1 LKNKI
6 FGIFLIV
13 CLVAPVVTTY
23 LVFKYQKKQI
33 KREIKRKIISEI
45 DKSELVLLKF
55 TEEEKNTQLKWEHSN
70 EFEYKGEMYD
80 IVESSTVGDTT
91 YYWLWWDHKE
101 SKLNKQLNNIL
112 KTILGKNPQN
122 NRNKE
127 LLINFLKSLY
137 HNIESKLIKPHLILN
152 VQHNKLRSENFK
164 NIFSKAPIL
173 PPPEII

>member
-13 CLVAPVVTTY
+13 CLVAPIVTTY

-55 TEEEKNTQLKWEHSN
+55 TEEEKNTQLKWEHSK

-101 SKLNKQLNNIL
+101 TKLNKQLNDIL

-127 LLINFLKSLY
+127 LLINYLKSLY
-137 HNIESKLIKPHLILN
+137 HNIESELIKPHFILN
-152 VQHNKLRSENFK
+152 LQNNKCWIENFK
-164 NIFSKAPIL
+164 NIFSKAPSL